1 VIFALYA
8 GSVRGRRPDG
18 GSGINMTIPRHLAGE
33 RMTKKG
39 LESSGKIYFVPMEL
53 FESSGVFKNYVPSAN

>member
-1 VIFALYA
+1 
-8 GSVRGRRPDG
+8 
-18 GSGINMTIPRHLAGE
+18 
-33 RMTKKG
+33 MTKKG

>member
-1 VIFALYA
+1 
-8 GSVRGRRPDG
+8 
-18 GSGINMTIPRHLAGE
+18 MTIPRRLAGE

-39 LESSGKIYFVPMEL
+39 LESSGKIYFDPMEL